1 MIQQKKIN
9 NFIKSITDT
18 AAEKREAVGAETE
31 KILRAERAELERQAK
46 RDAENYVRAKSA
58 SVKLEA
64 GKRIS
69 EKADECR
76 KAVFSKRSEIA
87 DATLSEA
94 AEKLKAFTESP
105 EYKDFLIKSAGEVLK
120 EIGSG
125 NVTLMLRPRDMAFK
139 DEICNT
145 YPNASVSQDESI
157 RIGGV
162 KGINSTMTLLIN
174 DTLDSRLEN
183 QKRWF
188 EENSGLYIS
197 MR

>member
-87 DATLSEA
+87 NATLSEA
-94 AEKLKAFTESP
+94 AEKLKSFTESP
-105 EYKDFLIKSAGEVLK
+105 GYKDFLIKSAGEVIK
-120 EIGSG
+120 EIGSV
-125 NVTLMLRPRDMAFK
+125 NVTLMLRPKDMVFK
-139 DEICNT
+139 EEICNT
-145 YPNASVSQDESI
+145 YPNASFSQDESI

>member
-76 KAVFSKRSEIA
+76 KAVFSKRG
-87 DATLSEA
+87 
-94 AEKLKAFTESP
+94 
-105 EYKDFLIKSAGEVLK
+105 Y
-120 EIGSG
+120 
-125 NVTLMLRPRDMAFK
+125 
-139 DEICNT
+139 
-145 YPNASVSQDESI
+145 
-157 RIGGV
+157 GGA
-162 KGINSTMTLLIN
+162 
-174 DTLDSRLEN
+174 
-183 QKRWF
+183 
-188 EENSGLYIS
+188 
-197 MR
+197 